1 MRYFVYYPPKDS
13 MRLIDVTETARVEDI
28 LTLVKKE
35 FDLNAQD
42 SSAGEISIVLSY
54 NGSDLKPKWSLA
66 ELSIPSG
73 SIIRCLYREKKAAD
87 LYVHCSY
94 NKQIYKLFDSNISI
108 DTTIGNIRKIL
119 SNRLGLPLSVFCLET
134 YDGKQRLY
142 DRMKLFDYD
151 LKPHAHLYLKVWQ
164 GYDKLI
170 DACVKGFTGRY
181 AHDDLSRHYQIQIAL
196 HIAAFHGHMEL
207 ANTALQQ
214 GARSD
219 RPVGEH
225 PSRQWSSEAAQ
236 EAFPEMLKCPI
247 HIAVERG
254 HVKLV
259 DLFVRQS
266 ILCTQ
271 IRDPITDSL
280 PYMIAL
286 GCSLLATTKQDKQRY
301 RVIYYYLY
309 DKQYNMKI
317 PLNSTA
323 EYIADLLS
331 SNISAGAIHHKS
343 TNLIYVSVP
352 LYYRIIRWC
361 ERARE
366 KTWKKYGGQ
375 FMTSNQNKRVYPLHG
390 LLGYKV
396 LIDGFNNTFET
407 PEEQLR
413 HVRKSAALKSN
424 ESDRYLGFSAEE
436 RQKIFE
442 TKLIVQDIALSERK
456 RAKQIAAENLRH
468 TRRPP
473 VLLSSPRKSIYPN
486 KQQPSI
492 ISDSIY
498 SSSSSSNNQ
507 KQSNITV
514 PELRRFESFP
524 ENDNTSTN
532 DFTSSVLFNAPT
544 RIQRIE
550 DERKSA
556 LKSFPSIPAIV
567 INEEKTTTLPP
578 ITPPLLKASIS
589 CPSLA
594 KKSESIRTMNKP
606 DDHPVSM
613 SSADAYG
620 IASLRINQEF
630 HQGLETKR
638 QQLYSRIKQSVDD
651 IPNVYPQKS
660 TNRLSVP
667 KPIERQSIDIDTY
680 IPLPDQPSLQRLNPI
695 KSHIDVNIR
704 QSTVQ
709 PYERYA
715 SASTRSTAVHCLE
728 EAAYFKRKSWLKQ
741 VEISKEMVKNQVKR
755 RIRRADKG
763 KVKLIPIR
771 TISKPTTS
779 D

>member
-13 MRLIDVTETARVEDI
+13 MRMIDVTETARVEDI

-134 YDGKQRLY
+134 FDEKQHLY
-142 DRMKLFDYD
+142 DHMKLFDYD

-164 GYDKLI
+164 GYDKFI
-170 DACVKGFTGRY
+170 DACIKGFAGRY
-181 AHDDLSRHYQIQIAL
+181 AHDDLSRHYQKQIAL
-196 HIAAFHGHMEL
+196 HVAAFHGHMGL
-207 ANTALQQ
+207 ANTVLQQ

-254 HVKLV
+254 HVELV

-271 IRDPITDSL
+271 IRDPISDSL

-309 DKQYNMKI
+309 DKQYNLKI

-343 TNLIYVSVP
+343 ANLTYVSLP

-366 KTWKKYGGQ
+366 IAWKKYGGQ
-375 FMTSNQNKRVYPLHG
+375 FMTSTQSKRVYPLHG

-413 HVRKSAALKSN
+413 HVRQSAAVKSN
-424 ESDRYLGFSAEE
+424 ESARYLGFNEEE
-436 RQKIFE
+436 RQKIFK
-442 TKLIVQDIALSERK
+442 TKLIVQDIALSERI

-473 VLLSSPRKSIYPN
+473 MLLSSPRKSINPN
-486 KQQPSI
+486 KQQPSV

-507 KQSNITV
+507 KQSNITL

-532 DFTSSVLFNAPT
+532 DFTSSVLSNVPA

-567 INEEKTTTLPP
+567 INEEEKPTLPP
-578 ITPPLLKASIS
+578 IAPPLLRASIAY
-589 CPSLA
+589 PSLA

-606 DDHPVSM
+606 DNDSVSM
-613 SSADAYG
+613 PSADAYG

-630 HQGLETKR
+630 HQRLETKR
-638 QQLYSRIKQSVDD
+638 QELYSQTKQSVDD

-667 KPIERQSIDIDTY
+667 KPSERQSIDIDTY
-680 IPLPDQPSLQRLNPI
+680 IPLPDQPSLQRLTPI

-715 SASTRSTAVHCLE
+715 SASTRSTAVRCLE
-728 EAAYFKRKSWLKQ
+728 EAGYFKRKSWVKQ
-741 VEISKEMVKNQVKR
+741 VEISKEMVKSQVKK

-763 KVKLIPIR
+763 KVQLIPIR
-771 TISKPTTS
+771 TIAKPTAS